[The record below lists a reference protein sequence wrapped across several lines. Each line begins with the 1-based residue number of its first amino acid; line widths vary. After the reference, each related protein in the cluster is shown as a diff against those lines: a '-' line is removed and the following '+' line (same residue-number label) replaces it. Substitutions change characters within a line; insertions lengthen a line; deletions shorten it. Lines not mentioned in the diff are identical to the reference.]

1 MSLFKMIKATLL
13 VTLVLWVIIEHTVWD
28 EIVTPLELK
37 DHETEGVAFRMVRHK
52 QDVAKILRDTKNKY
66 STGRERDRS
75 FLQLKYA
82 AEDYFENSGSH
93 LQDTSRGEVNSPSVD
108 IPYNGYTAIL
118 GIGNPPQEFYCIF
131 DTGSS
136 VMFVK

>member
-1 MSLFKMIKATLL
+1 MG
-13 VTLVLWVIIEHTVWD
+13 D
-28 EIVTPLELK
+28 ETGAIFELK
-37 DHETEGVAFRMVRHK
+37 DHEAEGVAFRMVRQK
-52 QDVAKILRDTKNKY
+52 QDVTKILRDTKNKY
-66 STGRERDRS
+66 SAGRERERS

>member
-1 MSLFKMIKATLL
+1 MSSDMKKL
-13 VTLVLWVIIEHTVWD
+13 ED
-28 EIVTPLELK
+28 EGLAL
-37 DHETEGVAFRMVRHK
+37 RMVRQK
-52 QDVAKILRDTKNKY
+52 QDIAKMLKNKK
-66 STGRERDRS
+66 SNISRSKERDGS

-82 AEDYFENSGSH
+82 AEDYFDNGESH
-93 LQDTSRGEVNSPSVD
+93 LQDTTQGEINSPSID